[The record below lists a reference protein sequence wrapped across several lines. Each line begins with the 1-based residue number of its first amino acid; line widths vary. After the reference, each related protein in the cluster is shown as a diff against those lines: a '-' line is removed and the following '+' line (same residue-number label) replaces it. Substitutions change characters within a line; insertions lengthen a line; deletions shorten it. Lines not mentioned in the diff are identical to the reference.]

1 MNPNPE
7 PPDNEATLLA
17 ERLVKFR
24 PAAAS
29 EALRGRLRAQRSRK
43 VISFRRWEMASIAAL
58 AASVVFG
65 AFTLFRQPVSSPT
78 LADAKETPETPQRLL
93 SVHEIGLIRR
103 GMEPPVQL
111 LAVEDVTIASAATNP
126 TGKPHVKISTRLV
139 PVVLEYY

>member
-1 MNPNPE
+1 MNLE
-7 PPDNEATLLA
+7 PLDNESKTVAD
-17 ERLVKFR
+17 RLVKIR
-24 PAAAS
+24 PAAAPD
-29 EALRGRLRAQRSRK
+29 ALRERLRAQRARK
-43 VISFRRWEMASIAAL
+43 VVSYRRWEMASIAAL

-65 AFTLFRQPVSSPT
+65 VFTLFRQPVSSPT
-78 LADAKETPETPQRLL
+78 LADAKETPDTPQRLL

-126 TGKPHVKISTRLV
+126 TGKPHVKISTRIV